1 MAPRSPSRPPP
12 HRREESEPAGG
23 GTGATGGTREN
34 DETAEPE
41 GPTTETHAE
50 KDKPEETIDGTS
62 APMSSGANPT
72 IPSMMEMISNLVPG
86 SPEAQT
92 AMTMFMRFLEAC
104 SNSTPAGGHVKYDK
118 QSQPFLKVI
127 LRFNFAKCKLRYSS

>member
-12 HRREESEPAGG
+12 PRRESESAGG
-23 GTGATGGTREN
+23 GTGATGGTRDN
-34 DETAEPE
+34 DETVEPE
-41 GPTTETHAE
+41 GPTTVE
-50 KDKPEETIDGTS
+50 KDKPEETIDNTS

-72 IPSMMEMISNLVPG
+72 IPSMMEMIGNLVPG

-104 SNSTPAGGHVKYDK
+104 SNSTSPGGHVKYNK
-118 QSQPFLKVI
+118 KANLF
-127 LRFNFAKCKLRYSS
+127 LRFNFTKCKLRYSS